1 MDKVQNPVATIEM
14 ADGGVI
20 TVELAVET
28 APNTV
33 KNFVALV
40 KDGFYDGL
48 IFHRVIP
55 GFMLQGGCPQGSGMS
70 GPGYTIKGE
79 FDKNGFAN
87 PLRHKRGVISMART
101 AAPNSAGSQFFIMV
115 ADSPHLDGQ
124 YAAFGEVSA
133 GMDVVDRIVAVKR
146 DHADKPLEDQQIKK
160 ITVETFGVDYGQAE
174 KLAKS

>member
-1 MDKVQNPVATIEM
+1 VQNPVATIEM

-20 TVELAVET
+20 TVELDVQA

-33 KNFVALV
+33 KNFIALV

-79 FDKNGFAN
+79 FSKNGFPN
-87 PLRHKRGVISMART
+87 PIKHKRGVISMART
-101 AAPNSAGSQFFIMV
+101 AVPNSAGSQFFIMV
-115 ADSPHLDGQ
+115 ADSPHLVGQ
-124 YAAFGEVSA
+124 YAAFGKVSD
-133 GMDVVDRIVAVKR
+133 GMDVADGIVAVKR
-146 DHADKPLEDQQIKK
+146 DYADKPLVDQQIKK
-160 ITVETFGVDYGQAE
+160 IAVETFGVDYEQAE
-174 KLAKS
+174 KLEKS

>member
-1 MDKVQNPVATIEM
+1 MNKVQNPVATIELV
-14 ADGGVI
+14 DGGVI
-20 TVELAVET
+20 TVELDVQV

-40 KDGFYDGL
+40 KNSFYDNL
-48 IFHRVIP
+48 IFHRAIP
-55 GFMLQGGCPQGSGMS
+55 GFMLQGGCPQGSGIG

-79 FDKNGFAN
+79 FGKNGFSN
-87 PLRHKRGVISMART
+87 PIMHKRGVISMAR
-101 AAPNSAGSQFFIMV
+101 AADPNSAGSQFFIMV
-115 ADSPHLDGQ
+115 ADSSHLDGQ
-124 YAAFGEVSA
+124 YAAFGKVSE

-146 DHADKPLEDQQIKK
+146 DYADKPLEDQQIKK